1 MNIKN
6 LTPEEIKSLH
16 TLLGKMMEQP
26 QPIKFYD
33 QVDEMIDNIID
44 NFNFSRV
51 QIAMAATGWKYASSE
66 GKDVTINE
74 LKSTATYCL
83 KGAAEARLSDYI
95 EEHWEQGIIQGT
107 GGFQAMAYCDK
118 DKTKIVQLELK
129 FILAEW
135 DSEIEEDG
143 TW

>member
-1 MNIKN
+1 MNTQN

-33 QVDEMIDNIID
+33 QVDEMIDDILD
-44 NFNFSRV
+44 NFNFSKV
-51 QIAMAATGWKYASSE
+51 QTAMEATGWRYASSE

-74 LKSTATYCL
+74 LKNKATYCL
-83 KGAAEARLSDYI
+83 KGAAEARLNDYI
-95 EEHWEQGIIQGT
+95 EEHWEQGIIVAT